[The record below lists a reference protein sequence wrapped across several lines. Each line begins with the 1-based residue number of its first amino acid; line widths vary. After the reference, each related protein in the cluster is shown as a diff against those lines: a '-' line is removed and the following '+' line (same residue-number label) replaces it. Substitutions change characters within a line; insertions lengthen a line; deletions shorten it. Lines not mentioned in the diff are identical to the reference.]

1 MLEAVLRMKRIQ
13 KVVVVGG
20 GTAGWMA
27 AAVLSRALG
36 PLARIEL
43 VESEQIGIVG
53 VGEATIPQIHLLLNL
68 LGIDEHNFLKH
79 TQGSIKLGIQ
89 FVDWAAK
96 GDRYIHDFGRPGR
109 ALGMLGFHHY
119 WLRAQAEG
127 TGEALA
133 EYSLNAVAAAEN
145 RYGAIDPAPDHS
157 GIVGLEHAFHFDAS
171 LVAQYL
177 RKIAEANGA
186 VRTEGK
192 IVDFALEPEN
202 GFVRSVTLESG
213 AHIEG
218 DLFIDCSGFRGLLIE
233 QALETGYDD
242 WTHWLPCDRA
252 MAVPCES
259 VEPLTPYTRS
269 TARTAGWQW
278 RIPLQ
283 HRIGNG
289 HVYSS
294 AYVSDDDAAQTL
306 LDNLDGKPLA
316 EPRPLRFTT
325 GRRKRFWNRN
335 VVALGLASGFL
346 EPLESTSIHLAQSG
360 LSRLIALFPDAEF
373 SDTVID
379 EYNRQCAYEFE
390 RVRDFIILHYHANE
404 RTDSEFWI
412 DRREMA
418 VPDTLAERL
427 TLFRNSGRFV
437 DDAED
442 LFKESSWLQ
451 VMLGQ
456 RIRPESYHPMA
467 DVLSRDQLE
476 EFLGGIRKLVRHRAT
491 QLPDHRAYLDTYCP
505 AVAGT

>member
-1 MLEAVLRMKRIQ
+1 MQRIR

-68 LGIDEHNFLKH
+68 LGIDEHDFLRH

-89 FVDWAAK
+89 FVDWAAP

-109 ALGMLGFHHY
+109 ALGMLGFQHY

-127 TGEALA
+127 TGEPLA

-145 RYGAIDPAPDHS
+145 RYGAIGAAADSA

-177 RKIAEANGA
+177 RKISVANGV
-186 VRTEGK
+186 VRTEGR
-192 IVDFALEPEN
+192 IVDFSLDAES
-202 GFVRSVTLESG
+202 GFVRSVTLETG
-213 AHIEG
+213 TAVEG

-269 TARTAGWQW
+269 TARRAGWQW

-294 AYVSDDDAAQTL
+294 AYVSDDEAAQTL

-325 GRRKRFWNRN
+325 GRRRRFWNRN

-360 LSRLIALFPDAEF
+360 LSRLIALFPDGDFGEA
-373 SDTVID
+373 VID

-404 RTDSEFWI
+404 RTDSPFWV
-412 DRREMA
+412 DRREMQ
-418 VPDTLAERL
+418 VPDTLAGRL
-427 TLFRNSGRFV
+427 ALFRDTGRFV

-451 VMLGQ
+451 VMIGQ
-456 RIRPESYHPMA
+456 RIRPQAYHPMA
-467 DVLSRDQLE
+467 DLLSRDQLE
-476 EFLGGIRKLVRHRAT
+476 EFLGGIHKLVRHRAT
-491 QLPDHRAYLDTYCP
+491 QLPDHRAYLDRHCP

>member
-1 MLEAVLRMKRIQ
+1 MRRIQ

-68 LGIDEHNFLKH
+68 LGIDEHDFLKH

-89 FVDWAAK
+89 FVDWAAL
-96 GDRYIHDFGRPGR
+96 GDTYIHDFGRPGR

-119 WLRAQAEG
+119 WLRARAEG
-127 TGEALA
+127 IGEALA

-145 RYGAIDPAPDHS
+145 GYGAIDPAADRT

-171 LVAQYL
+171 LVARYL
-177 RKIAEANGA
+177 RRIAEANGA

-192 IVDFALEPEN
+192 IVDFSLDPEN

-213 AHIEG
+213 TDVEG

-242 WTHWLPCDRA
+242 WTNWLPCDRA

-269 TARTAGWQW
+269 TARTGGWQW

-360 LSRLIALFPDAEF
+360 LSRLIALFPDGEF

-427 TLFRNSGRFV
+427 TLFRDSGRFV

-451 VMLGQ
+451 VMIGQ

-491 QLPDHRAYLDTYCP
+491 QLPDHRDYLDRHCP
-505 AVAGT
+505 AITGT